1 MIHPTAIISPDAQL
15 GSDIEIGPYCVIEAN
30 VILGDRCKLHS
41 HVVIHGHSQLGTDN
55 EFFPF
60 AAIGTKSQ
68 DLKYLGEPTALVIGD
83 HNVFR
88 ENVTVHRGTL
98 DGSPTRLGSH
108 NLCLAYSHIAHDC
121 QVGNHIILSNNGT
134 LAGHVEVADYAI
146 ISGLSA
152 VHQFCRVGAHSIT
165 GGLAK
170 ITQDIPPFMIADG
183 NPAAVRGINKIGL
196 QRRGFSEQDTRALR
210 SAYKKLFLK
219 KDGNLSELI
228 ADLDEDLKKN
238 PQVATLLKFIADSER
253 GVTR

>member
-88 ENVTVHRGTL
+88 ENAPTPE
-98 DGSPTRLGSH
+98 GSLKSPKT
-108 NLCLAYSHIAHDC
+108 
-121 QVGNHIILSNNGT
+121 
-134 LAGHVEVADYAI
+134 
-146 ISGLSA
+146 
-152 VHQFCRVGAHSIT
+152 F
-165 GGLAK
+165 
-170 ITQDIPPFMIADG
+170 PP
-183 NPAAVRGINKIGL
+183 
-196 QRRGFSEQDTRALR
+196 S
-210 SAYKKLFLK
+210 
-219 KDGNLSELI
+219 
-228 ADLDEDLKKN
+228 
-238 PQVATLLKFIADSER
+238 
-253 GVTR
+253 